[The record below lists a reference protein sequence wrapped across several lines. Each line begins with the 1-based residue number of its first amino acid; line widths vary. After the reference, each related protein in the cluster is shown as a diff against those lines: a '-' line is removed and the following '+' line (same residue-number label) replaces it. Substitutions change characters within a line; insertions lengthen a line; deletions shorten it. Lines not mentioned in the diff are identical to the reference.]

1 MGSETVR
8 TCKVELHN
16 TKISIFVRYCTVWW
30 IGVQM
35 SAGTG
40 ETNPSEYLSYKN
52 RGVSGTS
59 KGQIVW
65 VIEPEAYFDRAVTK
79 ACFKYY
85 HGPTA
90 SLLAM
95 TPTVTI
101 RNPFAQEQEQNSD
114 EEDPHQSPLLMLSI
128 GGMKAESLKKGMFFN
143 PDPYVKMSVHPGKK
157 RKFRRFQSRHM
168 VGEQHQR
175 TSVRGNTCMPVWNS
189 EQEFQF
195 TVTPTDVL
203 ELEVKDKFAKSRPII
218 SRFLG
223 RVSVPIQR
231 LLEKVALGEHTVSY
245 PLGKRHPTDHINGV
259 LTFTMNF
266 EELPHTNGAI
276 VNGDATDVERNRS
289 QSVPVVSLTSED
301 GEPEGPRPRSPTSE
315 AVDILHVIATRT
327 VSAPPQA
334 TTTTELSVDVSP
346 SRIPQVSE
354 EPTTP
359 TDPILTNPISQEQL
373 NLVTQEAQDR
383 GQTLADV
390 ENILCQDVLDV
401 NDTQVNGSP
410 SQTTSPP
417 IPTSLHLDLPNSES
431 NGGPMVNGQ
440 EEEDEEEGEEE
451 GGQENEERSNE
462 VPLLQVSEVDTDESP
477 NTRRRRTGQFAMDV
491 TNEMVDSD
499 SDGSPQRTAQQFVE
513 VVAVKGEL
521 STEEDQVGLHPTNSH
536 SLHRDSGSS
545 THSQRES
552 ISSTDSSE
560 SRRSL
565 EEVRRL
571 QQEITQEVTR
581 MRTRAGPTAG
591 EAVGNSVTGSNNSDS
606 QAEGSEDSAGGNSTH
621 PSGAAEGSQNGE
633 VSEHSTG
640 GSTPGEGS
648 SGAVGGQPSLQKKS
662 SAVWK
667 KRQARSA
674 NPNLRITLPENTQ
687 ETAHTDSTPT
697 TPVMTP
703 NRATYMRYEL
713 PDSESPLPSNWEARI
728 DQYGRIFYIDHM
740 THVTT
745 WRKPK
750 KNQQSGEAHQDSR
763 DPEQSRRQLHRR
775 YQSFNR
781 TLSREENRPQE
792 RVQQPAAAG
801 PSTEIHVD
809 PPSREEVMLEA
820 PAVKL
825 IARPDFFTVLHSY
838 EAAKTFYQR
847 TTSVKHMVN
856 RVRRDP
862 NKFKDY
868 QHNRDLV
875 ALINLFADTAA
886 ELPRGWE
893 SKKDK
898 GGKEFFINHNTRT
911 TTFIDPRIPYEVT
924 DPATLLQ
931 IPNSRMRSHS
941 EGEEIAHSSSQ
952 VSGSSSQSGPPVQP
966 RPAETLSDS
975 AHADEVPMAYNEKV
989 VAFLK
994 QPNILN
1000 ILAERQPTLEANQPL
1015 KEKITTI
1022 RQEGVECLERLS
1034 NDFELNLLLSLFD
1047 DSIASFAPTQPPVIR
1062 SSLANISPHES
1073 PNHSPRNSPV
1083 VSRANRAP
1091 APYRRSFESKLRNLY
1106 RKLEYKGYGQGPTK
1120 LKLTIRRDHLL
1131 EDAFGKITAIT
1142 KKDIQ
1147 KCKLFICFAGEEGL
1161 DYGGPSREFFF
1172 LLSREL
1178 FNPYYGLFEYSA
1190 IDTYTVQI
1198 SPMSAFVDSY
1208 LDWFRF
1214 CGRVIGLAIIH
1225 HFLLDAFF
1233 TRPFYKALLRQMC
1246 TLVDLESLDAEF
1258 HQSLSWMRDND
1269 ITGVLDLLFTA
1280 DEEVFGQIM
1289 ERELKPNGKNIPVTE
1304 KNKKEYIQKMVKF
1317 RIERGVSE
1325 QSEALVKGVYEV
1337 IDPRMLSVFDARELE
1352 LVIAGTAE
1360 IDISDWRKNT
1370 EYRGGYHNSHH
1381 VILWFWNAVE
1391 RFDNERRL
1399 RLLQFV
1405 TGTSSI
1411 PYEGFAALRGSNG
1424 PKKFCIEKWGSTK
1437 SLPRAHTCFNRLDL
1451 PPYPNFAMLLEKLV
1465 IAVEETSTFS
1475 MD

>member
-1 MGSETVR
+1 
-8 TCKVELHN
+8 
-16 TKISIFVRYCTVWW
+16 
-30 IGVQM
+30 
-35 SAGTG
+35 
-40 ETNPSEYLSYKN
+40 
-52 RGVSGTS
+52 
-59 KGQIVW
+59 
-65 VIEPEAYFDRAVTK
+65 
-79 ACFKYY
+79 
-85 HGPTA
+85 
-90 SLLAM
+90 
-95 TPTVTI
+95 
-101 RNPFAQEQEQNSD
+101 
-114 EEDPHQSPLLMLSI
+114 
-128 GGMKAESLKKGMFFN
+128 
-143 PDPYVKMSVHPGKK
+143 
-157 RKFRRFQSRHM
+157 
-168 VGEQHQR
+168 
-175 TSVRGNTCMPVWNS
+175 
-189 EQEFQF
+189 
-195 TVTPTDVL
+195 
-203 ELEVKDKFAKSRPII
+203 
-218 SRFLG
+218 
-223 RVSVPIQR
+223 
-231 LLEKVALGEHTVSY
+231 
-245 PLGKRHPTDHINGV
+245 
-259 LTFTMNF
+259 
-266 EELPHTNGAI
+266 
-276 VNGDATDVERNRS
+276 
-289 QSVPVVSLTSED
+289 
-301 GEPEGPRPRSPTSE
+301 
-315 AVDILHVIATRT
+315 
-327 VSAPPQA
+327 
-334 TTTTELSVDVSP
+334 
-346 SRIPQVSE
+346 
-354 EPTTP
+354 
-359 TDPILTNPISQEQL
+359 
-373 NLVTQEAQDR
+373 
-383 GQTLADV
+383 
-390 ENILCQDVLDV
+390 
-401 NDTQVNGSP
+401 
-410 SQTTSPP
+410 
-417 IPTSLHLDLPNSES
+417 
-431 NGGPMVNGQ
+431 
-440 EEEDEEEGEEE
+440 
-451 GGQENEERSNE
+451 
-462 VPLLQVSEVDTDESP
+462 
-477 NTRRRRTGQFAMDV
+477 MDV

-513 VVAVKGEL
+513 VVAVKGES
-521 STEEDQVGLHPTNSH
+521 STEEDQFGIPAFAGGGAAPPAGDHAGGNS
-536 SLHRDSGSS
+536 DEDQSGA
-545 THSQRES
+545 
-552 ISSTDSSE
+552 D
-560 SRRSL
+560 SRR
-565 EEVRRL
+565 
-571 QQEITQEVTR
+571 
-581 MRTRAGPTAG
+581 GGG
-591 EAVGNSVTGSNNSDS
+591 ELRHGSNNSDG
-606 QAEGSEDSAGGNSTH
+606 QAEGSEDSTGGNSTH

-728 DQYGRIFYIDHM
+728 DQYGDILHRSHDTRH
-740 THVTT
+740 T

-952 VSGSSSQSGPPVQP
+952 VSISCFAISFRVPLLSLAASATKAC
-966 RPAETLSDS
+966 RDLSDS
-975 AHADEVPMAYNEKV
+975 AHADEVPMGSSLIFRKLGGSLQQKV

-1015 KEKITTI
+1015 
-1022 RQEGVECLERLS
+1022 
-1034 NDFELNLLLSLFD
+1034 NLFD

-1062 SSLANISPHES
+1062 SSLANISLMNRRTIHHETLQVITNFSYHLTTRMSSTLLYIKGVKSKMKCLFLFRS
-1073 PNHSPRNSPV
+1073 PTV

-1304 KNKKEYIQKMVKF
+1304 KNKKEYIQKMV
-1317 RIERGVSE
+1317 
-1325 QSEALVKGVYEV
+1325 